1 MLTIEKL
8 RKYGADVDE
17 GLARC
22 MNMEDFYIS
31 LVKKVLADNRLPLL
45 EQQVSENDLDGAFET
60 AHALKGMYANL
71 SLTPLTK
78 PVSEMTE
85 LLRSRTNTDYSTL
98 LADAKSQFETL
109 YSLYE
114 NDKE

>member
-8 RKYGADVDE
+8 REYGANVDE

-22 MNMEDFYIS
+22 MNMTDFYVG
-31 LVKKVLADNRLPLL
+31 LVTKMLKDNRLPLL
-45 EQQVSENDLDGAFET
+45 EQQIKEGNFDAAFET

-78 PVSEMTE
+78 PVGEMTE
-85 LLRSRTNTDYSTL
+85 MLRNRTDTDYSTL
-98 LADAKSQFETL
+98 LAEAKSQFDKL
-109 YSLYE
+109 CSL
-114 NDKE
+114 